1 MTQPRQNMYVACCSG
16 MMGSAS
22 VSAILANGASAQDI
36 LTRTHAEPDLYNRAP
51 V

>member
-1 MTQPRQNMYVACCSG
+1 MMQPRQNMYMASCRG
-16 MMGSAS
+16 MMGSAI

-36 LTRTHAEPDLYNRAP
+36 ITRTHAEPDLYNRAA